1 MKRKRE
7 IFSDAVKL
15 TLLVVSII
23 GIIIIMTGLE
33 SILESFGVPGIIIS
47 CLTMISLFFIVNWIY
62 ETEPD
67 KVKRARH

>member
-15 TLLVVSII
+15 TLLIVSII

-33 SILESFGVPGIIIS
+33 SILESFGVPGIAIS
-47 CLTMISLFFIVNWIY
+47 CLTMILLFFIVNWIY
-62 ETEPD
+62 ETEPG
-67 KVKRARH
+67 KFKRARH